1 MSILRGRSLH
11 RDESEGRAADR
22 SPTMVLAL
30 VVWLC
35 ALPFVLLLVMPL
47 LGLRAAAGVAL
58 ALLLGIALVCW
69 ALCSVGRGPR
79 GIAP

>member
-1 MSILRGRSLH
+1 MSTLRA
-11 RDESEGRAADR
+11 EKTDR
-22 SPTMVLAL
+22 SSTMILAL

-35 ALPFVLLLVMPL
+35 ALPFVFLLVMPL
-47 LGLRAAAGVAL
+47 LGFRAALGVAL

-69 ALCSVGRGPR
+69 ALCSVGRSPR